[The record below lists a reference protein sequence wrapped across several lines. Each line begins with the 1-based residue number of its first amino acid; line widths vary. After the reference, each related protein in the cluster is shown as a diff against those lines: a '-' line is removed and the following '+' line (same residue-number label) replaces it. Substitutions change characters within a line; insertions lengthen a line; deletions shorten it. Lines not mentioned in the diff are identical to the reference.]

1 IEATSIPGMKTL
13 FWRRILTPSRIANAS
28 LVWVF
33 DSDIVVHPGFFPLGS
48 LASTLLS
55 LDATLL
61 QPAIRAQIQGTHHMW
76 LRSRPT
82 HMSCVATTARWVEM
96 QTPLFSAAAWAH
108 VHAHMLSKVSEDDLA
123 VSDFGLDTTWC
134 ALLAHAFPG
143 KPTCLVA
150 HKERSCAGTCK
161 TLQKL
166 YRGFW
171 MNYSHH
177 TGLCWGSQPDQK
189 GFVVTGKF
197 GLEDGLV
204 SDAGG
209 PDPELSSCSGQSL
222 SPPTL
227 NAFPTLRSER
237 AHFDSMVTALRM
249 MLNAHHKLRIVVN
262 FDDISQPS
270 GVRRLLSPLL
280 LFSGRWSASAD

>member
-1 IEATSIPGMKTL
+1 MKTL

-61 QPAIRAQIQGTHHMW
+61 QPAIRAQVQGTHHMW

-108 VHAHMLSKVSEDDLA
+108 VHEHMLSKVSEDDLA

-143 KPTCLVA
+143 KPTCLVLPSTTA
-150 HKERSCAGTCK
+150 IHSNSHTIERYMPVQASYPLPPCPTP
-161 TLQKL
+161 
-166 YRGFW
+166 
-171 MNYSHH
+171 S
-177 TGLCWGSQPDQK
+177 LCTS
-189 GFVVTGKF
+189 
-197 GLEDGLV
+197 
-204 SDAGG
+204 
-209 PDPELSSCSGQSL
+209 
-222 SPPTL
+222 PTL
-227 NAFPTLRSER
+227 LIQPLAHTSSPHPCPSPT
-237 AHFDSMVTALRM
+237 H
-249 MLNAHHKLRIVVN
+249 
-262 FDDISQPS
+262 PS
-270 GVRRLLSPLL
+270 H
-280 LFSGRWSASAD
+280 A